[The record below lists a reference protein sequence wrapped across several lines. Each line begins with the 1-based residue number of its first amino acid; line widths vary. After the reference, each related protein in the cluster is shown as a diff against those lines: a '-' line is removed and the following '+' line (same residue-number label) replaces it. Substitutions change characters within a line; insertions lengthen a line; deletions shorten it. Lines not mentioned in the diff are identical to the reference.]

1 MGPTND
7 PAYRRHAHLSQVDP
21 AWELV
26 APTQQIT
33 DTAAAK
39 FFDLPLQEFRALPY
53 RPPPLPADVP
63 VPGKDVAITE
73 DQIRVRDG
81 TTIGLRIYKPCDPPP
96 KSLLLLNAHGGGWRF

>member
-1 MGPTND
+1 MSSTNK

-33 DTAAAK
+33 DAAAAK
-39 FFDLPLQEFRALPY
+39 FFDLPLDDFRALPY

-63 VPGKDVAITE
+63 VLRKDVAITE
-73 DQIRVRDG
+73 EKIRVRDG
-81 TTIGLRIYKPCDPPP
+81 TTIRLRIYKPCNPPT
-96 KSLLLLNAHGGGWRF
+96 KSLLLLNAHGGGGRV